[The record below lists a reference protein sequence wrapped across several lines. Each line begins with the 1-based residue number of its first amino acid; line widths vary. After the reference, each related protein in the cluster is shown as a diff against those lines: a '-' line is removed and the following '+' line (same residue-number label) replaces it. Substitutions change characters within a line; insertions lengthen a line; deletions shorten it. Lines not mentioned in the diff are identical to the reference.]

1 MAGMAKTSVRAIS
14 ARALALLMVLEG
26 FRAMPYVDIAGV
38 WTDGYGNTHNVV
50 PGRPVTQEQAKATL
64 IKHTE
69 QFGSQVLKCLN
80 REPTQGQY
88 DAFVLAALNFGTGAP
103 GKASGFCWQKN
114 GKPSTIVQRF
124 NSGDEPGACLAL
136 LQWVNANGKFVKGLH
151 NRRWQE
157 YQLCVADTYTWKV
170 TR

>member
-1 MAGMAKTSVRAIS
+1 MT
-14 ARALALLMVLEG
+14 E
-26 FRAMPYVDIAGV
+26 
-38 WTDGYGNTHNVV
+38 
-50 PGRPVTQEQAKATL
+50 EQARATL

-80 REPTQGQY
+80 HEPTQGQY

-103 GKASGFCWQKN
+103 GKASGFCWQKS
-114 GKPSTIVQRF
+114 GRPSTIVQRF

-136 LQWVNANGKFVKGLH
+136 LQWVNVNGKFVKGLH

-157 YQLCVADTYTWKV
+157 YQLCVADTNTWKV
-170 TR
+170 MR